1 MENNTEYI
9 ENNTEYIENNTEYIE
24 NNTEYTENN
33 TEYIENNTEY
43 IENNTEYIENN
54 TEYTENNTEY
64 TENNTEY
71 TEYIENNKNNVNTD
85 AWDEAINDNDF
96 IIKNKISRIFPQL
109 KNSSNYSKLLID
121 EESFSFITIREIAEL
136 TSKIISYHLIKN
148 NINPQKTSIIDYTA
162 GVGGNILSF
171 SKYFNTVYAVEI
183 DKIRSEY
190 LQNNLNIYN
199 QKNVIVINDSSVNYN
214 NEKMLDIKPN
224 TIFIDPPWGGICYR
238 KNDLLKLT
246 LSDVPIEELVFN
258 IFDKFRTINISP
270 LDSYSNRL
278 VVLKLPKNYD
288 IENFYHY
295 IKNKIKGKNY
305 IIVFYVYILNKMF
318 ILVCEYKTI

>member
-1 MENNTEYI
+1 MQENNIDNNI
-9 ENNTEYIENNTEYIE
+9 ENNI
-24 NNTEYTENN
+24 
-33 TEYIENNTEY
+33 
-43 IENNTEYIENN
+43 
-54 TEYTENNTEY
+54 
-64 TENNTEY
+64 
-71 TEYIENNKNNVNTD
+71 D
-85 AWDEAINDNDF
+85 AWEEAINDNNF

-109 KNSSNYSKLLID
+109 KNLNNYSKLLID

-148 NINPQKTSIIDYTA
+148 NINPQKSNIIDYTA

-171 SKYFNTVYAVEI
+171 SKYFNLVYAVEI
-183 DKIRSEY
+183 DKVRSEY

-199 QKNVIVINDSSVNYN
+199 QKNVIVINESSIDYN
-214 NEKMLDIKPN
+214 NKSMLNIKPN

-238 KNDLLKLT
+238 KNDLLRLT
-246 LSDVPIEELVFN
+246 LSDVPIEELVLDIFN
-258 IFDKFRTINISP
+258 KFRTINISP

-288 IENFYHY
+288 IENFYYY
-295 IKNKIKGKNY
+295 IKKNIADKNY
-305 IIVFYVYILNKMF
+305 IVISYVYILNKMF

>member
-1 MENNTEYI
+1 MKNNNQENNTE
-9 ENNTEYIENNTEYIE
+9 ENNTEEII
-24 NNTEYTENN
+24 
-33 TEYIENNTEY
+33 
-43 IENNTEYIENN
+43 
-54 TEYTENNTEY
+54 
-64 TENNTEY
+64 
-71 TEYIENNKNNVNTD
+71 D

-109 KNSSNYSKLLID
+109 KNTSNYSKLLID

-148 NINPQKTSIIDYTA
+148 NINPQKISIIDYTA

-171 SKYFNTVYAVEI
+171 SKYFNWAYAVEI
-183 DKIRSEY
+183 DKVRSEY

-199 QKNVIVINDSSVNYN
+199 QKNVTVINDSSINYN
-214 NEKMLDIKPN
+214 NKNMLNIKPN
-224 TIFIDPPWGGICYR
+224 VIFIDPPWGGTCYR

-246 LSDVPIEELVFN
+246 LSDVPIEEFVLD

-288 IENFYHY
+288 IENFYNY
-295 IKNKIKGKNY
+295 IKKNTFGKNY
-305 IIVFYVYILNKMF
+305 IIISYVYILNKMF

>member
-1 MENNTEYI
+1 LYQDIQENNMENSI
-9 ENNTEYIENNTEYIE
+9 DNNYD
-24 NNTEYTENN
+24 
-33 TEYIENNTEY
+33 
-43 IENNTEYIENN
+43 
-54 TEYTENNTEY
+54 
-64 TENNTEY
+64 
-71 TEYIENNKNNVNTD
+71 NNVETVD

-96 IIKNKISRIFPQL
+96 IIKNKISRIFPLL
-109 KNSSNYSKLLID
+109 KNSSNYTKLLID

-148 NINPQKTSIIDYTA
+148 NVNPQKTSIIDYTA

-171 SKYFNTVYAVEI
+171 SKYFNNVYAVEI
-183 DKIRSEY
+183 DKVRTEY

-199 QKNVIVINDSSVNYN
+199 QKNVIVINESSIDYN
-214 NEKMLDIKPN
+214 NKSMLNIKPN
-224 TIFIDPPWGGICYR
+224 TIFIDPPWGGTCYR
-238 KNDLLKLT
+238 KNDLLRLT
-246 LSDVPIEELVFN
+246 LSDVPIEELVLD

-288 IENFYHY
+288 IENFYNY
-295 IKNKIKGKNY
+295 IKKNTVGKNY
-305 IIVFYVYILNKMF
+305 IIMSYIYILNKMF

>member
-1 MENNTEYI
+1 MENNTENNTENNM
-9 ENNTEYIENNTEYIE
+9 ENNTENNMENNTENNIE
-24 NNTEYTENN
+24 NNMENN
-33 TEYIENNTEY
+33 L
-43 IENNTEYIENN
+43 
-54 TEYTENNTEY
+54 
-64 TENNTEY
+64 
-71 TEYIENNKNNVNTD
+71 D

-109 KNSSNYSKLLID
+109 KNTSNYSKLLID

-171 SKYFNTVYAVEI
+171 SKYFNNVYAIEI
-183 DKIRSEY
+183 DKVRSEY

-199 QKNVIVINDSSVNYN
+199 QKNVTVINDSSINYN

-246 LSDVPIEELVFN
+246 LSDVPIEELVLD

-278 VVLKLPKNYD
+278 VILKLPKNYD
-288 IENFYHY
+288 IENFYYY
-295 IKNKIKGKNY
+295 IKKNTVGKNY
-305 IIVFYVYILNKMF
+305 IIISYVYILNKMF

>member
-1 MENNTEYI
+1 MENNTEI
-9 ENNTEYIENNTEYIE
+9 I
-24 NNTEYTENN
+24 
-33 TEYIENNTEY
+33 
-43 IENNTEYIENN
+43 
-54 TEYTENNTEY
+54 
-64 TENNTEY
+64 
-71 TEYIENNKNNVNTD
+71 D
-85 AWDEAINDNDF
+85 AWDEAINDNEF

-109 KNSSNYSKLLID
+109 KNTSNYSKLLID
-121 EESFSFITIREIAEL
+121 DESFSFITIREIAEL

-148 NINPQKTSIIDYTA
+148 NVNPQKTNIIDYTA

-171 SKYFNTVYAVEI
+171 SKFFNNVYAIEI
-183 DKIRSEY
+183 DKIRSEF

-199 QKNVIVINDSSVNYN
+199 QKNVIVINDSSINFN

-224 TIFIDPPWGGICYR
+224 VIFIDPPWGGICYR

-246 LSDVPIEELVFN
+246 LSDVPIEKLVLD

-288 IENFYHY
+288 IENFYNY
-295 IKNKIKGKNY
+295 LKNNIINKNY
-305 IIVFYVYILNKMF
+305 IIISYVYILNKMF